1 MDTLQTREEMTEAF
15 RSVLS
20 RFSNL
25 IRPLTDEQLATPSR
39 CAGWT
44 VGDVAG
50 HFVGSMAEIA
60 AGELDGQ
67 GTEPVTKRQVEARK
81 GRTGA
86 QLADELD
93 QAAVG
98 LNGLLDVL
106 DDNAWNAP
114 AGGGYDG
121 TLGRG
126 IEALLSDGAIH
137 ADDIDSELDLGH
149 HPTPAEVTATL
160 SHVSYHL
167 QQQGYGPA
175 VLALDGMPE
184 VALSDGG
191 ADAPRV
197 TGDVGQFL
205 LAATGR
211 GNPADFGVDETINI
225 YR

>member
-1 MDTLQTREEMTEAF
+1 MDTLLTREEMTEAF
-15 RSVLS
+15 RGVLS

-25 IRPLTDEQLATPSR
+25 IRPLTDDQLATSSR

-44 VGDVAG
+44 IGDVAG

-81 GRTGA
+81 GHTA
-86 QLADELD
+86 TQLADELD

-98 LNGLLDVL
+98 LNALLDVL

-126 IEALLSDGAIH
+126 IEALLADGAVH
-137 ADDIDSELDLGH
+137 ADDIDNELGLGH
-149 HPTPAEVTATL
+149 HPTPAEVTAAL
-160 SHVSYHL
+160 SHVAYHL
-167 QQQGYGPA
+167 ELQGFGPA
-175 VLALDGMPE
+175 VLALEGMPE
-184 VALSDGG
+184 VAVGG
-191 ADAPRV
+191 GAADAPRIS
-197 TGDVGQFL
+197 GDVGQFL

-211 GNPADFGVDETINI
+211 GNPAEFGADDTLNI